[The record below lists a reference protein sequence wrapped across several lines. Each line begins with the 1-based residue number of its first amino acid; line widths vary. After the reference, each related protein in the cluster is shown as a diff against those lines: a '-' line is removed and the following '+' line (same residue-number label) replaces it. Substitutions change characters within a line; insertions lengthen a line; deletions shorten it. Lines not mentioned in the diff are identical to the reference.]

1 MDQRESHTGKDIEDT
16 RAVMAEKIEMIEER
30 VHETMEGTKSTIDN
44 VMDKVKGVQETI
56 EGAKSTIDNLLE
68 TIQQTV
74 EETIERAKYTADL
87 IEQVN
92 QNPWLMFGSAI
103 LTGYILSSLNR
114 ERAQDQSHAREQGG
128 GVYGNS

>member
-1 MDQRESHTGKDIEDT
+1 MDQRESHVGKDVENT
-16 RAVMAEKIEMIEER
+16 RAVMDEKMEMIESR
-30 VHETMEGTKSTIDN
+30 VHETMEGTKSAIDN

-56 EGAKSTIDNLLE
+56 EGAKSTVDNLLE
-68 TIQQTV
+68 TIQYTV

-87 IEQVN
+87 IEQVD

-114 ERAQDQSHAREQGG
+114 EKSPGYNPAREQKTEA
-128 GVYGNS
+128 